1 MNSQE
6 FKSNLVTKRPRYANS
21 RVPLLE
27 ALANKGARTSEYSQ
41 FGPIYELYIYAM
53 MIGMK
58 KKRRLPLPPRNL
70 TSDFLEIGKWKRD
83 SSLVD
88 FLLMVVFTQTD
99 DLDIDWNELEDMEV
113 DQLNKVISSVVN
125 LIEEYANGGLEYLE
139 KLWEKGELDSSH
151 YMFIDLY
158 KDALAK

>member
-6 FKSNLVTKRPRYANS
+6 FKSNLVSKRPRYANS
-21 RVPLLE
+21 RIPLLE
-27 ALANKGARTSEYSQ
+27 ALANKGARSSEYSQ

-53 MIGMK
+53 MIGIK

-88 FLLMVVFTQTD
+88 FLLMVIFSQTE
-99 DLDIDWNELEDMEV
+99 DLKINWNELEEMEEE
-113 DQLNKVISSVVN
+113 QLNKVISDVVT

-139 KLWEKGELDSSH
+139 NLYEKGELENSH

-158 KDALAK
+158 NY

>member
-6 FKSNLVTKRPRYANS
+6 FKSNLVSKRPRYANS
-21 RVPLLE
+21 RIPLLE
-27 ALANKGARTSEYSQ
+27 ALANKGSRSSEYSQ

-53 MIGMK
+53 MIGIK
-58 KKRRLPLPPRNL
+58 KKSRLPLPPRNI

-88 FLLMVVFTQTD
+88 FLLMVIFTQTD
-99 DLDIDWNELEDMEV
+99 DITFDWNDLENMEE
-113 DQLNKVISSVVN
+113 DQLNKVISEIVTI
-125 LIEEYANGGLEYLE
+125 IEEYANGGLEYLE
-139 KLWEKGELDSSH
+139 NLYENGKLENSH

-158 KDALAK
+158 NLS

>member
-21 RVPLLE
+21 RIPLIE
-27 ALANKGARTSEYSQ
+27 ALANKGSRSSEYSQ

-53 MIGMK
+53 MIGIK
-58 KKRRLPLPPRNL
+58 KKKRLPLPPRNL

-88 FLLMVVFTQTD
+88 FLLMIIFTKTNE
-99 DLDIDWNELEDMEV
+99 LSIDWNQLEDLEE
-113 DQLNKVISSVVN
+113 DQLNKVISDVIS

-139 KLWEKGELDSSH
+139 NLYEKGELENSH

-158 KDALAK
+158 NN

>member
-21 RVPLLE
+21 RIPLLE
-27 ALANKGARTSEYSQ
+27 ALANKGSRSSEYSQ

-53 MIGMK
+53 MIGIK
-58 KKRRLPLPPRNL
+58 KKNRLPLPPRNI

-88 FLLMVVFTQTD
+88 FLLMVIFTQTD
-99 DLDIDWNELEDMEV
+99 DINFDWNELEDMEEE
-113 DQLNKVISSVVN
+113 QLNKVISEVVTI
-125 LIEEYANGGLEYLE
+125 IEEYANGGLEYLE
-139 KLWEKGELDSSH
+139 NLYEKGELENSH

-158 KDALAK
+158 NN

>member
-6 FKSNLVTKRPRYANS
+6 FKSNLLAKRPRYANS
-21 RVPLLE
+21 RIPLLD
-27 ALANKGARTSEYSQ
+27 ALANKGSRTSEYSQ

-53 MIGMK
+53 MLGIKQNK
-58 KKRRLPLPPRNL
+58 KLPLPPRNL

-88 FLLMVVFTQTD
+88 FLLMVIFTQD
-99 DLDIDWNELEDMEV
+99 DIDLDWNELEDLEEE
-113 DQLNKVISSVVN
+113 QLNKVISEVIT

-139 KLWEKGELDSSH
+139 NLWEKGDLENSH

-158 KDALAK
+158 ND

>member
-6 FKSNLVTKRPRYANS
+6 FRNNLLLKRPRYAVS
-21 RVPLLE
+21 RIPVLDAFSE
-27 ALANKGARTSEYSQ
+27 KGSKSSDYSR
-41 FGPIYELYIYAM
+41 FGPYYEIYIYAM
-53 MIGMK
+53 MLGIK
-58 KKRRLPLPPRNL
+58 KKQRLPLPPRDL
-70 TSDFLEIGKWKRD
+70 TKDFIEIGKWKRD

-88 FLLMVVFTQTD
+88 FLLMVIFTQTD

-113 DQLNKVISSVVN
+113 EQLNKVITKVVTH
-125 LIEEYANGGLEYLE
+125 IEEYANGGLEYLE

-158 KDALAK
+158 NN